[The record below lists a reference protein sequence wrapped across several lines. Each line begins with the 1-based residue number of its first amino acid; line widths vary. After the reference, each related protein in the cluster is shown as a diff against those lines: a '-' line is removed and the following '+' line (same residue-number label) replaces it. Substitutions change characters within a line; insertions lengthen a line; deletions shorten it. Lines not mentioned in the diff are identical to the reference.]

1 MLIFATRT
9 TKRENMFP
17 RPITYS
23 ARGHTPH
30 TSQTQKNYFSENNLI
45 RGSFPKPRSSA
56 PTPAMAAAPT
66 PVKSPQSAGPRG
78 RCKNRHAPLLSD
90 GRPNPYVHPFVN
102 LYSSCERLGRRIW
115 KHVQTHPFIRFSK
128 KKTFV
133 ETRHARLSP
142 PVVRLPGADPRPLA
156 RPSNPNGTV
165 SDKNSWPA
173 QWQQGVARSETK

>member
-1 MLIFATRT
+1 
-9 TKRENMFP
+9 MFP
-17 RPITYS
+17 RPTLLRNFAAGII
-23 ARGHTPH
+23 
-30 TSQTQKNYFSENNLI
+30 SEATFFRTNSCHGCRPN
-45 RGSFPKPRSSA
+45 SCKVA
-56 PTPAMAAAPT
+56 PIGGPA
-66 PVKSPQSAGPRG
+66 G

-102 LYSSCERLGRRIW
+102 LYSLCERLGRRIW

-142 PVVRLPGADPRPLA
+142 PVVHLPGADPRPLA